1 MDPTMTNSFR
11 KLSLLVA
18 ALFAIAGCGDV
29 FQARADEPSLVV
41 SQRIQGEIP
50 GVPAGLAA
58 VVTTL
63 PPYSFSFD
71 MPSTPLTENGASNTA
86 GPLKIS
92 SSLQLNEAGMS
103 IPSSY
108 TADFNGFDT
117 VELSISGNGKSQVL
131 ARYVK
136 DPAHLPGR
144 TLVLARAEDVEILD
158 YVSSTSRTVTLT
170 ISGTGAPPSSN
181 WTADVDM
188 DLKIGAGASW
198 P

>member
-11 KLSLLVA
+11 KLSLLA
-18 ALFAIAGCGDV
+18 ASLFAIAGCGDV

-50 GVPAGLAA
+50 GVPAALAA
-58 VVTTL
+58 TVTTL

-71 MPSTPLTENGASNTA
+71 MPSTPLTENGTNNTA
-86 GPLKIS
+86 GPVKIS

-117 VELSISGNGKSQVL
+117 VELTISGNGKSQVM
-131 ARYVK
+131 AKYVK

-144 TLVLARAEDVEILD
+144 TLVLARAENVEILD